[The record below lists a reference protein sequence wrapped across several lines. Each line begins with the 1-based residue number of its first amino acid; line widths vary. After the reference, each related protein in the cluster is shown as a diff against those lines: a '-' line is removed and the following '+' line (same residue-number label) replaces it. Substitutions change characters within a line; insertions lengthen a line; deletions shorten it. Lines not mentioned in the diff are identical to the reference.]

1 MKKDIVVARGDGIG
15 PEIMDASLEILRAAG
30 AKLDVQEVVL
40 GEKAFLAGHA
50 SGIEP
55 AAWDAIRTRRVL
67 FKAPLTTPQG
77 GGYKSVNVTLRKSLG
92 LFANVRP
99 ARSYAPALATKHP
112 DMDVIVVRENEEDVY
127 GGIEHQHTDE
137 VTQCLKLI
145 TRPGSERICRYAFE
159 VARAHGRRRVTC
171 FTKDNIMKLTDGLF
185 HQVFQEVAKEYPDI
199 EAEHR
204 IIDIGAAQLAATP
217 EVFDVLVVPNL
228 YGDILSDIAAQ
239 LVGSVGLAASSNVGE
254 NVAMFEAVHGSAP
267 DLAGQGLA
275 NPSGLL
281 LSGVQMLLHLGQ
293 VDVAERVANAWLT
306 TLEQG
311 IHPGDL
317 YREGHSQRRVNT
329 REFTDAVIERLGQE
343 PKTLTPARF
352 TGIRPVE
359 MPQLTESKP
368 AKRDLV
374 GIDVFL
380 RWNDDERKP
389 ERLAESL
396 GVAGDNDLKLT
407 MITNRGQKVWP
418 NGFDETF
425 CTDHWRCRFEKSGE
439 DDAVEQRRMFDL
451 LDRIDRSGLEV
462 IKTEHLYLFDGRPG
476 YSAGQGQ

>member
-55 AAWDAIRTRRVL
+55 ASWDAIRTRRVL

-359 MPQLTESKP
+359 LPQLTESKP

-396 GVAGDNDLKLT
+396 GVAGNNDLKLT

-462 IKTEHLYLFDGRPG
+462 IKTEHLYEVDGRPAF
-476 YSAGQGQ
+476 SLGQGQ